1 MAGRQDVFAFLR
13 FSWQGSSGGSPL
25 PGIRYCLEQYGAGT
39 ECGNPSAARAR
50 ARQPDSEGSYIYPA
64 AAARQSRRRVL
75 IGRSTLRVLPIT
87 LCHPFGST
95 DKVRTLA
102 ISGSRPWTFHHD
114 RFYRESAASRCSIF
128 RFCSFSR
135 GAATWGELE
144 EHLRAAESHIKLKEE
159 ICLTEDNGNT
169 VALAPGEGQPDWR
182 ESFYL
187 PSQDQASR
195 F

>member
-95 DKVRTLA
+95 DKVRTA
-102 ISGSRPWTFHHD
+102 PINGSRPNDYPCRWAFIASPLH
-114 RFYRESAASRCSIF
+114 RVVRRSAFARSE
-128 RFCSFSR
+128 
-135 GAATWGELE
+135 EL
-144 EHLRAAESHIKLKEE
+144 LRRKPRPGNTPRAALESVSAIASQLQGIRHQRQVGRSEE
-159 ICLTEDNGNT
+159 NM
-169 VALAPGEGQPDWR
+169 P
-182 ESFYL
+182 
-187 PSQDQASR
+187 
-195 F
+195 